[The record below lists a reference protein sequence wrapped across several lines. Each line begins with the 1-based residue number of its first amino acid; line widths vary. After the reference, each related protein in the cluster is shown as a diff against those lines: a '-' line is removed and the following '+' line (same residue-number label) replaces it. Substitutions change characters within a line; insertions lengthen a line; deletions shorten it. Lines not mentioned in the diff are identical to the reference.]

1 MHGRRDAKR
10 SGKNEVVRK
19 EISGTYS
26 KPKKKKM
33 LKRHALLPK
42 RLRKRRNGKSRL
54 IIQ

>member
-1 MHGRRDAKR
+1 
-10 SGKNEVVRK
+10 
-19 EISGTYS
+19 
-26 KPKKKKM
+26 M